1 MRLLKGIISLL
12 LIAGI
17 FGIVGLYS
25 QIVDLGVVSTF
36 FQNLLLQ
43 SDWLV
48 YFYQGLLF
56 VLLVF
61 TGLIFLLIV
70 FKPVTKK
77 VIHIPKTMGQI
88 DLPVQTLEAI
98 ARSSVKEIVKTD
110 TVQVKIKLS
119 KAEMAN
125 IDVILSDLEQEAFL
139 SKSKQIREKL
149 ILSFKQMANIE
160 VNKTRIVFKKQK
172 NDSTVVDNKKGTRVI

>member
-25 QIVDLGVVSTF
+25 QIVDLGVVSSF

-43 SDWLV
+43 SNWLV

-56 VLLVF
+56 VLLVL

-88 DLPVQTLEAI
+88 DLPLQTLEAI
-98 ARSSVKEIVKTD
+98 ARSSVQKIVKSD
-110 TVQVKIKLS
+110 EIQVKVKLT
-119 KAEMAN
+119 KAETAN
-125 IDVILSDLEQEAFL
+125 VDVILSDREQEAFL
-139 SKSKQIREKL
+139 SKSRQIREQ
-149 ILSFKQMANIE
+149 LSAAFQQMAKIE
-160 VNKTRIVFKKQK
+160 VNQTKIIFKKQK
-172 NDSTVVDNKKGTRVI
+172 NDPAAVENKKGSRVI